1 MSAEEPQALT
11 PEADPLQGAPDGPGP
26 LKHLSAQAARALGLP
41 DAERI
46 DYLRQIHW
54 IGYTRAK
61 AILEELD
68 DLLTH
73 PPSHRMPCLLVVGET
88 NNGKTV
94 LVNRFAGLHPGGE
107 RPDGEGIEKPVLV
120 VQAPAGPAEAG
131 LFAAILDAL
140 HAPYR
145 ISANV
150 DLKRAQALALMRRV
164 GVRVLIIDELHP
176 VVAGTTHRHRHM
188 LNVIKHLS
196 NELQIPIVGA
206 GTRAAFHALQSD
218 PQLSNRFEPAVLPR
232 WEHGQEYLRLLVS
245 FERALPLRRP
255 SDLVEERM
263 ALKLLGMIDGKIGEL
278 ARLLAKA
285 AVKAVQSGAERIDR
299 KTLDAVR
306 WVAPAERRQL
316 PPELER
322 LSDGPAR
329 PI

>member
-1 MSAEEPQALT
+1 MSADPQAGT
-11 PEADPLQGAPDGPGP
+11 PATDTSADPADGSGSFP
-26 LKHLSAQAARALGLP
+26 HLGDHAARALALP
-41 DAERI
+41 EAERI
-46 DYLRQIHW
+46 DYLRRVHW

-61 AILEELD
+61 AILNDLG

-73 PPSHRMPCLLVVGET
+73 PRSHRMPCLLIVGDT

-94 LVNRFAGLHPGGE
+94 LVNRFAALHPGSE
-107 RPDGEGIEKPVLV
+107 RPDGEGIERPVLV
-120 VQAPAGPAEAG
+120 IQAPAGPVEAG

-145 ISANV
+145 VSANV

-164 GVRVLIIDELHP
+164 GVRVLVIDELHP
-176 VVAGTTHRHRHM
+176 VVAGTTQRHRHM

-232 WEHGQEYLRLLVS
+232 WEQGEEYLRLLAS

-255 SDLVEERM
+255 SRLVEERL
-263 ALKLLGMIDGKIGEL
+263 ALKLLSLIDGKIGEL

-285 AVKAVQSGAERIDR
+285 AVRAVQTGAERIDR
-299 KTLDAVR
+299 NLLDGVR

-316 PPELER
+316 PAEVE
-322 LSDGPAR
+322 R